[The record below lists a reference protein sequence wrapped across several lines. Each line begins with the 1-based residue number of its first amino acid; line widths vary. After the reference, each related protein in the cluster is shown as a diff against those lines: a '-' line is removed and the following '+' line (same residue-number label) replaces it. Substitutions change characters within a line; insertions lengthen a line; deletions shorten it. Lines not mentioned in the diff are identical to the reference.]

1 MSPAHYQ
8 TGAHTVQG
16 FIHPYRLRS
25 SLSHQLSTS
34 LSWQAAGRWGS
45 RSCSLSAFCFPA
57 TGTCWS
63 PGHPSVC
70 ECVSESRTPT
80 LLGGCTPLDAG
91 PANCH
96 SHPVS
101 PSQHCWVLPVP
112 GTGEAASTTGSWGGV
127 FDLSPG
133 GAHRTCPRTKLQGW
147 GDAWTAEQWHK
158 LDRCQ
163 VQEPL
168 RFPRSDDVKD
178 G

>member
-1 MSPAHYQ
+1 MPQSPR
-8 TGAHTVQG
+8 V
-16 FIHPYRLRS
+16 PL
-25 SLSHQLSTS
+25 
-34 LSWQAAGRWGS
+34 
-45 RSCSLSAFCFPA
+45 PA
-57 TGTCWS
+57 
-63 PGHPSVC
+63 
-70 ECVSESRTPT
+70 
-80 LLGGCTPLDAG
+80 LLGPASPWDWRGCLY
-91 PANCH
+91 H
-96 SHPVS
+96 RE
-101 PSQHCWVLPVP
+101 L
-112 GTGEAASTTGSWGGV
+112 GGGL